1 MKDFEIPTAR
11 TEYRKAHQL
20 SCCNAISVINALPL
34 EYLWQV
40 VLITDMLWRAS
51 VIKGHRYRVLWGIPL
66 FTDFLIDSVRK
77 YSDRL
82 LQVIF

>member
-20 SCCNAISVINALPL
+20 SFCNAISVIKDLPL

-40 VLITDMLWRAS
+40 VLITDTLWRAS
-51 VIKGHRYRVLWGIPL
+51 VIKGHRYRVLCGIPL